1 MLKTIKFME
10 VSEGQS
16 FVLADLQYLKI
27 AEQRISCCSA
37 INATLSNDAATKIQV
52 LPLQEVQVEIN
63 D

>member
-1 MLKTIKFME
+1 ME